1 MLNPNEKCAVFLDID
16 GTLISGSFEIPEGNQ
31 KAIAAAREKGHMVF
45 INTGRS
51 WGNIPEILLSQ
62 FNVDGIIA
70 GSGVMITM
78 NGKTVY
84 QASMSNE
91 LVRRIA
97 EYAFNHR
104 EYWYI
109 FEGYNRVYPV
119 RDDEPDSDCQ
129 NLLDKPEDVEKMLD
143 GDEIQ
148 VIAMGVKV
156 PDEFKELFK
165 DEIDVFQFETYADC
179 VIKGINKATGI
190 AKAWVLLWQMPSRA
204 FLMLRIMLR
213 NLLKTAVLPP
223 LLKNSYYNERVQEY
237 EKTDQNPCR
246 DCCWCRRSCA
256 CRWRGYVSL
265 YTEHGHSA
273 LDGVKRSFPQ

>member
-16 GTLISGSFEIPEGNQ
+16 GTLISGSFEIPKGNQ
-31 KAIAAAREKGHMVF
+31 RAIAAAREKGHMVF

-51 WGNIPEILLSQ
+51 WGNIPEILRSQ

-70 GSGVMITM
+70 GSGVMITV

-84 QASMSNE
+84 KASMNNG

-109 FEGYNRVYPV
+109 FEGYNCVYHV
-119 RDDEPDSDCQ
+119 RDDEPDSDCREF
-129 NLLDKPEDVEKMLD
+129 LDKPEDIEKMLD
-143 GDEIQ
+143 GDEVQ

-179 VIKGINKATGI
+179 VIKGVNKATGI
-190 AKAWVLLWQMPSRA
+190 EKVLELTGIKKENTIAIGDSNNDFDMINYAGIGVAMANSQQSILDIADYVTASAKDCGVAQAIEKFLL
-204 FLMLRIMLR
+204 
-213 NLLKTAVLPP
+213 
-223 LLKNSYYNERVQEY
+223 
-237 EKTDQNPCR
+237 
-246 DCCWCRRSCA
+246 
-256 CRWRGYVSL
+256 
-265 YTEHGHSA
+265 
-273 LDGVKRSFPQ
+273 

>member
-16 GTLISGSFEIPEGNQ
+16 GTLISGSLEIPEGNQ
-31 KAIAAAREKGHMVF
+31 RAIAAAREKGHMVF

-51 WGNIPEILLSQ
+51 WGNIPETLLSQ

-84 QASMSNE
+84 RASMGNE

-109 FEGYNRVYPV
+109 FEGLNRVYFLPNDV
-119 RDDEPDSDCQ
+119 RDPASYQ
-129 NLLDKPEDVEKMLD
+129 VLLAKPEDVQKMFD

-156 PDEFKELFK
+156 PDEFKEHFK
-165 DEIDVFQFETYADC
+165 DEIEVFQFDTYADC
-179 VIKGINKATGI
+179 VIKGTNKATGI
-190 AKAWVLLWQMPSRA
+190 QKVLELTGIKRENTIAVGDSNNDMDMIKFAGVGVAMANAQQSILDVA
-204 FLMLRIMLR
+204 DYVTESAEKCGVAAAIEKFLL
-213 NLLKTAVLPP
+213 
-223 LLKNSYYNERVQEY
+223 
-237 EKTDQNPCR
+237 
-246 DCCWCRRSCA
+246 
-256 CRWRGYVSL
+256 
-265 YTEHGHSA
+265 
-273 LDGVKRSFPQ
+273 